1 MIAIAIISG
10 MTAAAFARDDA
21 LVAGLLLL
29 AVLLMAKFREESA

>member
-10 MTAAAFARDDA
+10 MTAAAFVRGDT

-29 AVLLMAKFREESA
+29 AVLLMAKFDEESA